1 MASHVRRSITFGAD
15 APYHLSPR
23 IHTGVRTDSG
33 EERFLDDV
41 DPPIRRVGEGV
52 DDSIG
57 PQAESWVVV
66 DEQIQVIREPMVKI
80 AAGRGGST
88 REVEVGLDDVDDHQD
103 PILQRIEGVEVEG
116 PIHLQL
122 FGVMRRQPLD
132 QEVEPTATARRA
144 NPFTHEG
151 PAFNEAPVPKQSDD
165 LAIGRVLQQTS
176 GCPLLV

>member
-1 MASHVRRSITFGAD
+1 MKRINLSSADRPLAEYAADLRDEIVLFTKRNRAVAAIVPLKNVDRESLALSHH
-15 APYHLSPR
+15 P
-23 IHTGVRTDSG
+23 
-33 EERFLDDV
+33 EFLEL
-41 DPPIRRVGEGV
+41 I
-52 DDSIG
+52 
-57 PQAESWVVV
+57 
-66 DEQIQVIREPMVKI
+66 
-80 AAGRGGST
+80 
-88 REVEVGLDDVDDHQD
+88 QD

-144 NPFTHEG
+144 NPCTHER

-176 GCPLLV
+176 GCPLLVQPSERRTP

>member
-1 MASHVRRSITFGAD
+1 MAAVTLFARIFSGLSIRPSTGCVRI
-15 APYHLSPR
+15 SPR
-23 IHTGVRTDSG
+23 CDGTSLIN
-33 EERFLDDV
+33 
-41 DPPIRRVGEGV
+41 
-52 DDSIG
+52 SIG

-88 REVEVGLDDVDDHQD
+88 REVEVGLDGVDDLQD
-103 PILQRIEGVEVEG
+103 PILQRIERVEEEG
-116 PIHLQL
+116 PVHLQL

-144 NPFTHEG
+144 NPCPHER

-176 GCPLLV
+176 GCPLLVQPSERRTP